1 MNQYVDQS
9 LAAGEKIVM
18 RGRWPLIYWL
28 AAWIVLAAL
37 AVIVLGIVLFA
48 LAAIRMLTT
57 EFAVTNQRVLL
68 KRGVLTLHTQE
79 LSVSSIEEVRL
90 EQSILGRLFGYG
102 VVIVTGTGEGVITF
116 PPMANPIAFR
126 RAIEEAREAARQGR

>member
-37 AVIVLGIVLFA
+37 AVIVVGIVLFA

-102 VVIVTGTGEGVITF
+102 VVIVTGTGEGVIAF